1 MKSPDGLRA
10 DRRGRAADGPAGGD
24 GGPTLAAH
32 LPAAL
37 RGASWTTPATRL
49 RALILVERAGNEQ
62 SLSNLRLLAAAPEAD
77 VAAADAR
84 EAARVADAQA
94 ARARVEAVTP
104 SRGASYPSRSLPY
117 QRQSP
122 GRAGADWGGGRPVAA
137 LSPAALRVYGPYRDA
152 VRRLNPRLSAGEV
165 DTITTSV
172 LFFSERDRID
182 PRLTMAMII
191 AESGLR
197 HDLHLAHGRDG
208 PGAVNA
214 GDGARVGVTNAYDP
228 VQNIGAAV
236 HLLRGHLD
244 KYGGAR
250 RTRASSPSAR
260 SR

>member
-1 MKSPDGLRA
+1 M
-10 DRRGRAADGPAGGD
+10 
-24 GGPTLAAH
+24 
-32 LPAAL
+32 
-37 RGASWTTPATRL
+37 
-49 RALILVERAGNEQ
+49 ERAGNEQ
-62 SLSNLRLLAAAPEAD
+62 PLSNLRLLAAAPEAD

-117 QRQSP
+117 QRQRRP
-122 GRAGADWGGGRPVAA
+122 GGGRLGGGRPIAA

-191 AESGLR
+191 AEFGLR

-214 GDGARVGVTNAYDP
+214 GDGARAGRHQCLRPGAEHRRGGPPAARPPGQIRRRPGGCGHHPLQPDRADHAAYNAGP
-228 VQNIGAAV
+228 GAV
-236 HLLRGHLD
+236 H
-244 KYGGAR
+244 KYHGAPPYCETR
-250 RTRASSPSAR
+250 RYVARVASLYR
-260 SR
+260 RMCGQ